1 MWNYTCR
8 NVGVIGGEKR
18 AAIYG
23 SPTKI
28 ISQMLPSLHWR
39 WGGQRS
45 IFTTHFSQKSIINR
59 IRLDDEMGKKNGIK
73 LEKSSKINGA
83 GLVKEVKIWGKNR

>member
-1 MWNYTCR
+1 MAALQKSFLKCSPLY
-8 NVGVIGGEKR
+8 IGDGEGR
-18 AAIYG
+18 G
-23 SPTKI
+23 
-28 ISQMLPSLHWR
+28 QFSLH
-39 WGGQRS
+39 
-45 IFTTHFSQKSIINR
+45 ISQKSIING